1 MYFLLQKESHR
12 QWWPLHLHRFTAQE
26 RTKRRCTF
34 FYLLVL
40 CANPDS
46 LAAWSSQIAEIMQ
59 SLRRGCIWSKKHSF
73 SVGETFMSLGR
84 GEWSK
89 KNQHK
94 CQHLTGDHSSFASCT
109 DKFSRAVTSCHLVSP
124 SSSAAPAI
132 YSSFTSEHLL
142 RRCIKW
148 TNQTVLQ
155 QLGRQVFSVAQC
167 LVVLFYVFFS
177 FQQVHL
183 LWPPCL

>member
-1 MYFLLQKESHR
+1 M
-12 QWWPLHLHRFTAQE
+12 
-26 RTKRRCTF
+26 
-34 FYLLVL
+34 YLLLSLSTL
-40 CANPDS
+40 CKP
-46 LAAWSSQIAEIMQ
+46 WQ
-59 SLRRGCIWSKKHSF
+59 SCCLKQSNCRNNAKSEKGLYLKQEAFIFCWWNFYESGK
-73 SVGETFMSLGR
+73 GR
-84 GEWSK
+84 MVKK

-109 DKFSRAVTSCHLVSP
+109 DKFSRAVTSCHPVSP

-155 QLGRQVFSVAQC
+155 QLGRRVFSVAQC